1 MAVSRKEAR
10 QFQDLFGEV
19 IPFTATV
26 DPGSAAAGA
35 EVSGTITVAD
45 AALGDFVLL
54 APGVDLQT
62 LLLSAT
68 VISANTVEWVLN
80 NETGGAVDLASST
93 WKGIVLKPNAQFG
106 NADY

>member
-1 MAVSRKEAR
+1 MAVGRKGKK
-10 QFQDLFGEV
+10 QFQDLFDEV

-35 EVSGTITVAD
+35 EVSGTITVTG
-45 AALGDFVLL
+45 AALGDFVEL

-68 VISANTVEWVLN
+68 VISADTVEWVLN
-80 NETGGAVDLASST
+80 NETGGVVDLASST
-93 WKGIVLKPNAQFG
+93 WKGIVKKPNAAFG
-106 NADY
+106 NTDY